1 LFSLRSFLVVMVMGS
16 AGAAPGTRVPDSADC
31 PGVCEVHVGYSVDPS
46 FSDEERGVIAD
57 AARAWERG
65 SNGRVC
71 FYAGGRDLSFV
82 RVEEPRDLAPED
94 PDWAK
99 HVALC
104 KAGRIWFVASRVDD
118 RDEYVALAIHE
129 IGHFLGLSHIEDTT
143 ETFMHSTISETPDN
157 LRAAG
162 EIPERDRRELCRV
175 RACVC
180 R

>member
-1 LFSLRSFLVVMVMGS
+1 LVVMLMGS
-16 AGAAPGTRVPDSADC
+16 AGAGAGAKVPDSADC
-31 PGVCEVHVGYSVDPS
+31 PGTCEARFGYNVDPA
-46 FSDEERGVIAD
+46 FNEDERAIIAD

-71 FYAGGRDLSFV
+71 FYEGGRDLSFV
-82 RVEEPRDLAPED
+82 RIEEPRDLEPED
-94 PDWAK
+94 PDWAR

-129 IGHFLGLSHIEDTT
+129 LGHFLGLSHIEDTPT
-143 ETFMHSTISETPDN
+143 TFMHSTISETPRD
-157 LRAAG
+157 LRAVA
-162 EIPERDRRELCRV
+162 EIPARDRRELCKV
-175 RACVC
+175 RGCVC